1 MCINFHVFSIHKY
14 NTHTHT
20 HAQTH
25 KHTFALKLESVD
37 TFSFVTWFFFH
48 LGIYY
53 WSVCNFQHLFCVF
66 ILWAISYTHIF
77 LMDIELVF
85 PISLFVYFN
94 FIDNQKFTNE
104 QWSESSKRELAFRSE
119 IFVYYI
125 PGKFVF
131 SLNQ

>member
-1 MCINFHVFSIHKY
+1 MFFQYINT
-14 NTHTHT
+14 THTHT
-20 HAQTH
+20 HTHTHTCTNTQTH
-25 KHTFALKLESVD
+25 TCSETGISWYILFFNLL
-37 TFSFVTWFFFH
+37 FFH
-48 LGIYY
+48 WDIYY
-53 WSVCNFQHLFCVF
+53 RSVCNFQHLFCVF

-77 LMDIELVF
+77 LMDIELVS

-125 PGKFVF
+125 PGKFIF